1 MNMGSNDSI
10 GTGSGTGSGV
20 CSIVSG
26 INMNVSVN
34 NFKKVMWRY
43 KQMLC
48 MIVLSDIYNFIYILF
63 TNIY

>member
-1 MNMGSNDSI
+1 MNMNMGSNDGI
-10 GTGSGTGSGV
+10 GNGTGAGAGSNGV

-43 KQMLC
+43 KMN
-48 MIVLSDIYNFIYILF
+48 VYV
-63 TNIY
+63 

>member
-10 GTGSGTGSGV
+10 GTGSGV

-34 NFKKVMWRY
+34 NFKKVM
-43 KQMLC
+43 
-48 MIVLSDIYNFIYILF
+48 
-63 TNIY
+63 